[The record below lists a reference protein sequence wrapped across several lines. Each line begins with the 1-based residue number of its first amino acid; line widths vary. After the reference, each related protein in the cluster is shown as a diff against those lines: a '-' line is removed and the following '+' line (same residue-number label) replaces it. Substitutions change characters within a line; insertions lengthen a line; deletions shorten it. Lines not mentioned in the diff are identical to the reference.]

1 MTLKLKIIVGSTREG
16 RAADLVAPWVE
27 ARARAF
33 GGFDVETLDLRDWS
47 LPMFQETRATLGDPA
62 DPTYSDPVVKAWN
75 AKIKEADVFIFI
87 TPEYNYTISGA
98 LKNAIDSVFVSQG
111 FRNKVVLPV
120 GYSSGIFGGAR
131 AVLALT
137 PIALEI
143 ELHMIRNAVLIGNVS
158 SAFADGEPTNRATDA
173 ALEVGLEDL
182 AWWGAALLRARAE
195 GQLPPGGARMQAKLQ
210 PVTAG

>member
-33 GGFDVETLDLRDWS
+33 GGFEVETLDLRDWS

-62 DPTYSDPVVKAWN
+62 DPTYSDPIVKAWN

-98 LKNAIDSVFVSQG
+98 LKNAIDSVFASQG
-111 FRNKVVLPV
+111 FRNKAVLPV
-120 GYSSGIFGGAR
+120 SYSGGIFGGAR

-143 ELHMIRNAVLIGNVS
+143 ELHMVRNAVLVGNVS

-182 AWWGAALLRARAE
+182 AWWGAALQRARSE
-195 GQLPPGGARMQAKLQ
+195 GQLPPGGARMTAKLN
-210 PVTAG
+210 PVATG

>member
-182 AWWGAALLRARAE
+182 AWWGAALLWARAE

>member
-16 RAADLVAPWVE
+16 RAADLVAPWVD

-33 GGFDVETLDLRDWS
+33 GGFEVETLDLRDWA

-62 DPTYSDPVVKAWN
+62 DPSYSDPIVKAWN

-111 FRNKVVLPV
+111 FRNKAVLPIS
-120 GYSSGIFGGAR
+120 YSAGIFGGAR

-137 PIALEI
+137 PIALEV
-143 ELHMIRNAVLIGNVS
+143 ELHMIRNAVLVGNVS

-182 AWWGAALLRARAE
+182 AWWGATLQRARAE
-195 GQLPPGGARMQAKLQ
+195 GQLLPGGVRMTAKLQ
-210 PVTAG
+210 PATGD